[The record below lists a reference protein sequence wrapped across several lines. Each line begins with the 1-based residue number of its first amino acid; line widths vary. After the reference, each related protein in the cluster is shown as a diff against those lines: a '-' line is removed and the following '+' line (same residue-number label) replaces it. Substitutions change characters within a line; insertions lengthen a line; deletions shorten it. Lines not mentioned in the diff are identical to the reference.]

1 MAITVS
7 EDTTYV
13 QIARL
18 YQYGKYLQ
26 ELPLNIQEAI
36 NEKFKDV
43 DFNDCPVWHPD
54 YFARHLL
61 GEWRHDDVKYFANE
75 QGIDIDVSDGEMVEN
90 FIKDEQHELLGY
102 DNGIFY
108 LVW

>member
-1 MAITVS
+1 M
-7 EDTTYV
+7 
-13 QIARL
+13 
-18 YQYGKYLQ
+18 K
-26 ELPLNIQEAI
+26 
-36 NEKFKDV
+36 
-43 DFNDCPVWHPD
+43 
-54 YFARHLL
+54 
-61 GEWRHDDVKYFANE
+61 WRHDDVKYFANE